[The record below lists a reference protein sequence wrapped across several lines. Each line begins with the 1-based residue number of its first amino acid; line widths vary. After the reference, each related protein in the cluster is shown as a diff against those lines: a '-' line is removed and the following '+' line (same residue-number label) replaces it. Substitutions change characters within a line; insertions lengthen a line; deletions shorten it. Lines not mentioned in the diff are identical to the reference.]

1 MNFILRFR
9 PVSLFVPCALL
20 ALGCSGGGSGGGSEP
35 IAGIDRGG
43 VIAVGPITGFGSVI
57 VNGVHY
63 STAGAAITVDGR
75 PAAESDL
82 RVGQVVRIEG
92 SLDADGLTGSAT
104 RIDFNGLVEG
114 PVQSL
119 DLVANR
125 LVVLGQAVQV
135 SASTSFDDSI
145 VPRALEGLAVGDRVE
160 VSGLITS
167 GGLIE
172 ATRIELKFGDTALE
186 VEGVANGVDTAT
198 MQLNINELPVD
209 YSTAQL
215 EGFATGQPSN
225 GDLLEVIGTLNN
237 AGVFVASR
245 MDRESFE
252 LSGEIDDQ
260 ADLEGLIT
268 RFAAASDFDV
278 SGQTVITTSST
289 RYEGGS
295 ATDLAL
301 DVKVEVEGRFDISGR
316 IVAEQIRF
324 RLESDVEISATVDS
338 VDAAAGR
345 LVVLGATVAVNDLTR
360 FEDHSDSDLQRFGLA
375 DLRVGDYV
383 EIRGRLEGS
392 MVMATRLDRDEPDD
406 RAELRGP
413 VDGVAQP
420 NLTIAGVT
428 VTTDADTEFSNKNDE
443 SIDVSEFF
451 AAADGQIVK
460 VEGAVVGDVLLAD
473 VAELED

>member
-1 MNFILRFR
+1 
-9 PVSLFVPCALL
+9 
-20 ALGCSGGGSGGGSEP
+20 
-35 IAGIDRGG
+35 
-43 VIAVGPITGFGSVI
+43 
-57 VNGVHY
+57 VHY

-209 YSTAQL
+209 YSSAQ
-215 EGFATGQPSN
+215 
-225 GDLLEVIGTLNN
+225 
-237 AGVFVASR
+237 
-245 MDRESFE
+245 
-252 LSGEIDDQ
+252 
-260 ADLEGLIT
+260 
-268 RFAAASDFDV
+268 
-278 SGQTVITTSST
+278 
-289 RYEGGS
+289 
-295 ATDLAL
+295 
-301 DVKVEVEGRFDISGR
+301 
-316 IVAEQIRF
+316 
-324 RLESDVEISATVDS
+324 
-338 VDAAAGR
+338 
-345 LVVLGATVAVNDLTR
+345 
-360 FEDHSDSDLQRFGLA
+360 
-375 DLRVGDYV
+375 
-383 EIRGRLEGS
+383 
-392 MVMATRLDRDEPDD
+392 
-406 RAELRGP
+406 
-413 VDGVAQP
+413 
-420 NLTIAGVT
+420 
-428 VTTDADTEFSNKNDE
+428 
-443 SIDVSEFF
+443 
-451 AAADGQIVK
+451 
-460 VEGAVVGDVLLAD
+460 
-473 VAELED
+473 

>member
-1 MNFILRFR
+1 
-9 PVSLFVPCALL
+9 
-20 ALGCSGGGSGGGSEP
+20 
-35 IAGIDRGG
+35 
-43 VIAVGPITGFGSVI
+43 
-57 VNGVHY
+57 
-63 STAGAAITVDGR
+63 
-75 PAAESDL
+75 
-82 RVGQVVRIEG
+82 
-92 SLDADGLTGSAT
+92 
-104 RIDFNGLVEG
+104 
-114 PVQSL
+114 
-119 DLVANR
+119 
-125 LVVLGQAVQV
+125 
-135 SASTSFDDSI
+135 
-145 VPRALEGLAVGDRVE
+145 
-160 VSGLITS
+160 
-167 GGLIE
+167 
-172 ATRIELKFGDTALE
+172 
-186 VEGVANGVDTAT
+186 
-198 MQLNINELPVD
+198 
-209 YSTAQL
+209 L

-451 AAADGQIVK
+451 AAAEGQIVK

>member
-1 MNFILRFR
+1 
-9 PVSLFVPCALL
+9 
-20 ALGCSGGGSGGGSEP
+20 
-35 IAGIDRGG
+35 
-43 VIAVGPITGFGSVI
+43 
-57 VNGVHY
+57 
-63 STAGAAITVDGR
+63 
-75 PAAESDL
+75 
-82 RVGQVVRIEG
+82 
-92 SLDADGLTGSAT
+92 
-104 RIDFNGLVEG
+104 
-114 PVQSL
+114 
-119 DLVANR
+119 
-125 LVVLGQAVQV
+125 VLGQAVQV

-252 LSGEIDDQ
+252 LSGEVDDQ